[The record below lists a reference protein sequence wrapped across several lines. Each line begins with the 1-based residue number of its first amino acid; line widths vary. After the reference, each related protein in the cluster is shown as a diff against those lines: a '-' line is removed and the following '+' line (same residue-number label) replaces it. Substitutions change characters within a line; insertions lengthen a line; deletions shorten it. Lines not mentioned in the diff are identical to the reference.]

1 MLTYSRSIASDFPFP
16 DFPIPPNL
24 TQSID
29 GNRPPTFS
37 MAESDVEVK
46 NLLVDFTQLPSKIA
60 VVKHFLDPRARSL
73 ILARMALARTNS
85 IARSE
90 S

>member
-1 MLTYSRSIASDFPFP
+1 
-16 DFPIPPNL
+16 
-24 TQSID
+24 
-29 GNRPPTFS
+29 